1 MPQNKHLRFL
11 LYALYALAACL
22 GVWLFF
28 RYALPWLLPFLL
40 AFAISRLIEPAVSFL
55 VQKARFRRTAAAG
68 LCTFIVF
75 SALITITALA
85 VGRGVVELTAFVQ
98 RLPGMLQGVSDLV
111 TRLGR
116 KVENFI
122 RSAPPEVQNYLK
134 GMIEGFARK
143 SAEIPAELSGRI
155 LPLLSGAAKITP
167 RFFVFFLTCAI
178 STYFISS
185 GYAEVR
191 AFILRQIPREK
202 HRAIKELKKDLF
214 STFGKW
220 VKAELTLAG
229 ITFLEMAVA
238 FLFLRIEFAILLAL
252 LIAVIDALPMLG
264 SGVVLVP
271 WALIALFGG
280 DARLALEL
288 VFLFAFNTVL
298 RNLLEPKLI
307 GQQIGLPPFAT
318 LLAIYT
324 GFCTAGVLGM
334 LLFPL
339 GLIFL
344 KQLNDKGYVRLWK
357 S

>member
-11 LYALYALAACL
+11 LYALYALAAGL

-55 VQKARFRRTAAAG
+55 VQKARFRRTAASG

-75 SALITITALA
+75 SALITISALA
-85 VGRGVVELTAFVQ
+85 VGRGVMELTAFVQ
-98 RLPGMLQGVSDLV
+98 RLPGMLRGVSDLIGQLS
-111 TRLGR
+111 RR
-116 KVENFI
+116 VESFI
-122 RSAPPEVQNYLK
+122 DSAPPEIQNYLN
-134 GMIEGFARK
+134 GMLEGFARK

-155 LPLLSGAAKITP
+155 LPLISGAARITP
-167 RFFVFFLTCAI
+167 RFFVFFLTCAV

-191 AFILRQIPREK
+191 AFILRQIPRDK
-202 HRAIKELKKDLF
+202 HNSFRELKKDLF

-220 VKAELTLAG
+220 VRAELTLAG

-238 FLFLRIEFAILLAL
+238 FLFMRIEFAILLAL

-264 SGVVLVP
+264 SGVILIP
-271 WALIALFGG
+271 WALVSLFGG
-280 DARLALEL
+280 DARLAFGL
-288 VFLFAFNTVL
+288 VFLFAFNTIL

-307 GQQIGLPPFAT
+307 GAHIGLPPFAT
-318 LLAIYT
+318 LLAIYI
-324 GFCTAGVLGM
+324 GFCVAGVWGM

-339 GLIFL
+339 GLIML